1 MFTSEDFKGNDR
13 GCDGDVCGNTK
24 KKYRVW
30 EFKINNREMIYSI
43 IVVMMMM
50 MILYYNTS
58 ITTTSF
64 MM

>member
-30 EFKINNREMIYSI
+30 EFTINNREMIYSI
-43 IVVMMMM
+43 IVVMMM